1 MHVATDI
8 RKDMFNISIRGNPV
22 DTDEVLPDW
31 SLRDRLGIVI
41 REPWG
46 SLGASLLMQLCALLH
61 YEARPERR
69 ASSAQ
74 YPQIYV
80 FHIGQMHGDHSSF
93 DVWPPRHEVLVEDN
107 PAALLAAINDRAI
120 TRLAVPDIR
129 PHSTD
134 FLHAA
139 LNGWS
144 DESVILENLATAWAY
159 DSSGIVASCDLRI
172 QSSSAELERMST
184 WALSPED
191 TFAQYAPM
199 SGRELVE
206 TMQIGPS
213 TESDLQQ
220 WLQTLKNRIHE
231 TSVNTRQSIRNK
243 RGPAESVR
251 VQTFRLLST
260 QEVLRR
266 L

>member
-8 RKDMFNISIRGNPV
+8 RKDMFTISVRGNRV
-22 DTDEVLPDW
+22 GTDEILPDW
-31 SLRDRLGIVI
+31 SSRDRLGIVV

-46 SLGASLLMQLCALLH
+46 SLGASLLMQLGALLH

-69 ASSAQ
+69 TRSAQ

-80 FHIGQMHGDHSSF
+80 FHVGQMHGDHSSF
-93 DVWPPRHEVLVEDN
+93 DVWPPRHEILVEED

-120 TRLAVPDIR
+120 TRLAVPDIP
-129 PHSTD
+129 PHNTD
-134 FLHAA
+134 FLYAA
-139 LNGWS
+139 LTGWS
-144 DESVILENLATAWAY
+144 EESLILENLATAWTY
-159 DSSGIVASCDLRI
+159 DSSGTVASYDLKI
-172 QSSSAELERMST
+172 QSSAPELERMST
-184 WALSPED
+184 WALRPED
-191 TFAQYAPM
+191 NFARYAPM

-213 TESDLQQ
+213 TENDLQQ
-220 WLQTLKNRIHE
+220 WLETLKNRMHE
-231 TSVNTRQSIRNK
+231 TSASTRESIRNK

-260 QEVLRR
+260 QELLMR